1 MSTAENYGP
10 LFLAHRR
17 AIGQPIPGDPALTD
31 ERSVRVPDDRGPGD
45 PRGSWPA
52 NIELRVALGL
62 PSTIGR
68 GGPGSTTAH
77 LTLTL
82 PNGQELVEVALT
94 GDEFTRLLAG
104 GSRTVPAYLHPRAF
118 DAVLQVERTDRE
130 IAEEEGR

>member
-1 MSTAENYGP
+1 MTAADYGP

-17 AIGQPIPGDPALTD
+17 AIGAPLEGDPALTD
-31 ERSVRVPDDRGPGD
+31 ERSVRVPDDRGPGN
-45 PRGSWPA
+45 PRGSWPP
-52 NIELRVALGL
+52 NIELRIALGL
-62 PSTIGR
+62 PSTIGK

-82 PNGQELVEVALT
+82 PNGQELAEVALT

-118 DAVLQVERTDRE
+118 DAVMQDERTQRE
-130 IAEEEGR
+130 MDGGSCDA